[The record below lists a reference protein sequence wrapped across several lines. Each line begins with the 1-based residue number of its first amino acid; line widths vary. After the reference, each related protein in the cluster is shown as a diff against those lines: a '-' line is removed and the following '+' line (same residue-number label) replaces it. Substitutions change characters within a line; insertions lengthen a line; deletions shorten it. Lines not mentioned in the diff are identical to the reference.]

1 MVKFE
6 FNKKKLEV
14 VSSGL
19 TIIAGNIN
27 VEIHNT
33 RNSLELLNKLN
44 LTTGDS
50 GLMDLQIED
59 KKSLIKFLESQQELL
74 QKLIILTK

>member
-1 MVKFE
+1 MVKLE
-6 FNKKKLEV
+6 FNKQKLEV
-14 VSSGL
+14 VSNSL
-19 TIIAGNIN
+19 TIVASNIN